1 MDLLRLL
8 ENSDNP
14 LESARKLLAP
24 ACMNKLNQY
33 IIDCNDCKTCTN
45 SKRIL
50 ARGNP
55 DANILIIAGNATN
68 KEDVNDF
75 FDELLDYSDI
85 NKNDVFI
92 IHSVSCVCTRN
103 DKGEEV
109 ERLSSINE
117 SKNCKYFTDY
127 VLQFVRPRIIVSMGA
142 TALNQYLPNSILK
155 EYIGKIVNFN
165 GIPAIITYSASDL
178 FLLAEYIDEDELQKL
193 TDNTVEYLDMAQKYI
208 NDKRKGE

>member
-1 MDLLRLL
+1 M
-8 ENSDNP
+8 
-14 LESARKLLAP
+14 
-24 ACMNKLNQY
+24 
-33 IIDCNDCKTCTN
+33 
-45 SKRIL
+45 RI
-50 ARGNP
+50 AQ
-55 DANILIIAGNATN
+55 IAGNATN

>member
-45 SKRIL
+45 SKRVL

-109 ERLSSINE
+109 ERLSSIN
-117 SKNCKYFTDY
+117 Y